1 MKLEKIL
8 ERLNSLEK
16 GPFVKVINN
25 LIASQNKNSCDRF
38 PFSGNRWKLE
48 ER

>member
-16 GPFVKVINN
+16 GQFLKVINN
-25 LIASQNKNSCDRF
+25 LSAAEKNN
-38 PFSGNRWKLE
+38 PQLE
-48 ER
+48 A